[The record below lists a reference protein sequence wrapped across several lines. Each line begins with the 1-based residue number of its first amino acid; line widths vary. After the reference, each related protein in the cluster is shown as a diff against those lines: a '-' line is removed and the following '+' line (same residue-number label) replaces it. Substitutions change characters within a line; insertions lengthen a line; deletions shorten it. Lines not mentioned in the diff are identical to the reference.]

1 MSALRCPK
9 CGQPRVRRCHR
20 EGVVE
25 RALSAA
31 YVYPFR
37 CQLCARRFRALQWGM
52 RYAKQPVDR
61 REFERVALRAPLAV
75 VSHRGGARGEVTELS
90 LQGCTARTSPPLAI
104 GGTVQLELQLLPGE
118 RPIVVEAALVRSARG
133 DTAGFHFVR
142 VSPEEQLRIRRVLDG
157 LYRARHAE
165 AVPPAPPIQDRR
177 LQFLRSADF
186 WLAALLL
193 LLAALALAVL
203 LPTFSRCVWG
213 VSC

>member
-20 EGVVE
+20 EGVLE
-25 RALSAA
+25 RALSAV

-37 CQLCARRFRALQWGM
+37 CQLCARRFRALQWGK
-52 RYAKQPVDR
+52 RYEKQPVDR

-75 VSHRGGARGEVTELS
+75 VSHRGEARGEVIELS
-90 LQGCTARTSPPLAI
+90 LQGCTARTSPPLRD
-104 GGTVQLELQLLPGE
+104 GSTVQLELHLLPGE
-118 RPIVVEAALVRSARG
+118 RPVAVEAALVRSARG
-133 DTAGFHFVR
+133 DTAGLYFVR
-142 VSPEEQLRIRRVLDG
+142 VSSDEQLRIRRALTG
-157 LYRARHAE
+157 LYRAQHE
-165 AVPPAPPIQDRR
+165 ETVPPAPQIQDAR
-177 LQFLRSADF
+177 LQFLRSGDF

-193 LLAALALAVL
+193 ILAALALATL